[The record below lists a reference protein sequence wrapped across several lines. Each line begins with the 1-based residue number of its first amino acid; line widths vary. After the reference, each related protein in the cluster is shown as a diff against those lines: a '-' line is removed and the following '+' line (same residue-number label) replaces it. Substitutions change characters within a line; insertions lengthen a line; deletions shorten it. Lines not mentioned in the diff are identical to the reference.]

1 MKKKITTL
9 HDKNNLTENKF
20 IILYIARKLGVKLDC
35 DQFYI
40 LTEKNNWMNYFDMR
54 ECIID
59 LKDAGFLIDDE
70 GKYSITAQGIAVI
83 DEFKRSIP
91 FSIRTIIDNYAK
103 ENKSKIL
110 VEQQIIAD
118 YSQDSE
124 NEFPVLCRINENGVV
139 IFETRIVAASAKDA
153 QSLVDAFKKRAS
165 RIYVGVVKELTSD
178 L

>member
-1 MKKKITTL
+1 MKNKITTL

-40 LTEKNNWMNYFDMR
+40 LTERHGWMNYFDMR

-59 LKDAGFLIDDE
+59 LHEGGFLSETE
-70 GKYSITAQGIAVI
+70 GKYSITAEGISII
-83 DEFKRSIP
+83 DEFKKSIP
-91 FSIRTIIDNYAK
+91 LSIRTFIDGYAK

-124 NEFPVLCRINENGVV
+124 NEFPVLFRINENGVV
-139 IFETRIVAASAKDA
+139 IFEARIVAATAKDA
-153 QSLVDAFKKRAS
+153 QQLVDAFKSKAS
-165 RIYVGVVKELTSD
+165 KIYANVVKELTSGI
-178 L
+178 

>member
-9 HDKNNLTENKF
+9 HDKNDLTENKF
-20 IILYIARKLGVKLDC
+20 ILLYIARKLGLKLDC
-35 DQFYI
+35 DQFYV
-40 LTEKNNWMNYFDMR
+40 LAEKNNWMNYFDMR

-59 LKDAGFLIDDE
+59 LHDVGFLKEDDE
-70 GKYSITAQGIAVI
+70 KYSITADGIAVI
-83 DEFKRSIP
+83 EEFKKNIP
-91 FSIRTIIDNYAK
+91 LSIRTIIDDYAK

-124 NEFPVLCRINENGVV
+124 NEFPVLFRINENGVV
-139 IFETRIVAASAKDA
+139 IFEARILAATAKDA
-153 QSLVDAFKKRAS
+153 QSLVTAFKEKAS
-165 RIYVGVVKELTSD
+165 KIYANVVKELTSD

>member
-40 LTEKNNWMNYFDMR
+40 LTEQHGWMNYFDMR
-54 ECIID
+54 ECITD
-59 LKDAGFLIDDE
+59 LNEAAFLKETD
-70 GKYSITAQGIAVI
+70 GKYTITAEGIAVI
-83 DEFKRSIP
+83 DEFKKSIP

-124 NEFPVLCRINENGVV
+124 NEFPVLFRINENGVV
-139 IFETRIVAASAKDA
+139 IFEARIVAASAKDA
-153 QSLVDAFKKRAS
+153 QSLVEAFKKKAS
-165 RIYVGVVKELTSD
+165 RIYVGVVKELTAD

>member
-9 HDKNNLTENKF
+9 HDKNSLTENKF

-40 LTEKNNWMNYFDMR
+40 LTEQHKWMNYFDMR
-54 ECIID
+54 ECITD
-59 LKDAGFLIDDE
+59 LFDTGLLKEEG
-70 GKYSITAQGIAVI
+70 GKYSITADGISVI
-83 DEFKRSIP
+83 DQFKKSIP
-91 FSIRTIIDNYAK
+91 LSIRTIIDDYAK
-103 ENKSKIL
+103 SNKSKIL

-124 NEFPVLCRINENGVV
+124 NEFPVLFKINENGVV
-139 IFETRIVAASAKDA
+139 IFEARIVAATAKDA
-153 QSLVDAFKKRAS
+153 RNLVDAFKSKAS
-165 RIYVGVVKELTSD
+165 KIYADVVRELTSD

>member
-40 LTEKNNWMNYFDMR
+40 LTDKHKWMNYFDMR

-59 LKDAGFLIDDE
+59 LHDVGFLKEDDE
-70 GKYSITAQGIAVI
+70 KYSITAEGIAVI
-83 DEFKRSIP
+83 DQFKKSIP
-91 FSIRTIIDNYAK
+91 LSIRTDIDDYAK
-103 ENKSKIL
+103 SNKSKIL

-124 NEFPVLCRINENGVV
+124 NEFPVLFRINENGVV
-139 IFETRIVAASAKDA
+139 IFEARIVAATAKDA
-153 QSLVDAFKKRAS
+153 QSLVDAFKNKAS
-165 RIYVGVVKELTSD
+165 KIYANVVKELTSE

>member
-20 IILYIARKLGVKLDC
+20 ILLYAARKLGVKLSC
-35 DQFYI
+35 DQFYV
-40 LTEKNNWMNYFDMR
+40 LADQHKWMNYFDMR
-54 ECIID
+54 ECITD
-59 LKDAGFLIDDE
+59 LNDAGFLKESDE
-70 GKYSITAQGIAVI
+70 MYTITANGIAVI
-83 DEFKRSIP
+83 DEFKKSIP
-91 FSIRTIIDNYAK
+91 LSIRTIIDDYAK

-124 NEFPVLCRINENGVV
+124 NEFPVLFRINENGVV
-139 IFETRIVAASAKDA
+139 IFEARIVAATAKDA
-153 QSLVDAFKKRAS
+153 QNLVDAFKKKAS
-165 RIYVGVVKELTSD
+165 KVYMTVVKELTSD

>member
-20 IILYIARKLGVKLDC
+20 IILYIARKLGVKLEC
-35 DQFYI
+35 DQFYA
-40 LTEKNNWMNYFDMR
+40 LAEKHGWMNYFDMR

-59 LKDAGFLIDDE
+59 LNDVGFLKEDDE
-70 GKYSITAQGIAVI
+70 KYSITADGIAVI
-83 DEFKRSIP
+83 NEFKKSIP
-91 FSIRTIIDNYAK
+91 LSIRTLIDDYAK

-124 NEFPVLCRINENGVV
+124 NEFPVLFRINENGVV
-139 IFETRIVAASAKDA
+139 IFEARVVAANAKDA
-153 QSLVDAFKKRAS
+153 QKLVDAFKEKAS
-165 RIYVGVVKELTSD
+165 KIYSNIVKELTSD

>member
-1 MKKKITTL
+1 MSKKITTL

-40 LTEKNNWMNYFDMR
+40 LTDEHRWMNYFDMR

-59 LKDAGFLIDDE
+59 LHDVGLLKEDSE
-70 GKYSITAQGIAVI
+70 KYSITADGIAVI
-83 DEFKRSIP
+83 NQFKKSIP
-91 FSIRTIIDNYAK
+91 LSIRTIVDEYAK
-103 ENKSKIL
+103 SNKSKIL

-124 NEFPVLCRINENGVV
+124 NEFPVLFKINENGVV
-139 IFETRIVAASAKDA
+139 IFESRLVAANAKDA
-153 QSLVDAFKKRAS
+153 QKLVDAFKNKAS
-165 RIYVGVVKELTSD
+165 KIYGNVIKELTSD